1 VRAVLALVTIAIIL
15 TFVGGVGWVA
25 SAVSEA
31 HTTRMVFQWTLVLAM
46 AITFAALCVA
56 IVVGVY
62 HLYLYLFT
70 RKKPLSL
77 FATTSRDEKP

>member
-1 VRAVLALVTIAIIL
+1 MKAILALVTIAIIL
-15 TFVGGVGWVA
+15 TFIGGVGWVA
-25 SAVSEA
+25 SAVAEA
-31 HTTRMVFQWTLVLAM
+31 HTTRMVFQWTLILAM
-46 AITFAALCVA
+46 AITFVALCVA

-77 FATTSRDEKP
+77 FATTSRDDRP